1 MMQEIK
7 IIDIIRT
14 RNAILHEFGIKV
26 YNVVKPFV
34 DAQKEVLISFEGLE
48 NVTSGFCNASI
59 GKLFLEVENPE
70 KFIHI
75 TGLEGH
81 DIWKEKVSDAITLA
95 RNPEK
100 IRIQNDAI
108 SELLIS

>member
-1 MMQEIK
+1 MEEVK

-34 DAQKEVLISFEGLE
+34 DTQKEVRISFEGLK

-70 KFIHI
+70 KYIHI

-81 DIWKEKVSDAITLA
+81 EIWKEKVTDAISLA
-95 RNPEK
+95 KNPEK